1 LTKLCGSCGKG
12 LHDSDRFCDRC
23 GAAQPTRSP
32 HPESHRKPA
41 ESVPRTELDSLRASL
56 VARIGE
62 LEAQLSESTSRQE
75 TDKLHV
81 RLRQLESLLAESV
94 PRREAKAETDSLRAK
109 VAQLQDRL
117 AELAPKAEL
126 EAKANELATANKTI
140 EDLTGQLSR
149 SSAKIEEL
157 QSRLSDSVPRRELE
171 TVKNQLEPKIVELEA
186 KLAVS
191 ILRSEAKELRA
202 GTPVASRSP
211 QTHAQKVGPP
221 KCPLCKYK
229 NRRDAI
235 YCASCGHK
243 LEDKTGQVQANA
255 KPSTAQSSSA
265 TTSKTVHLGGLSKLK
280 SHLRSRFRPQK
291 NTTPHSPNVQSGHM
305 LEAELT
311 KLKSLYESGALTE
324 TEYERKKKLLT
335 DV

>member
-1 LTKLCGSCGKG
+1 MTKLCGSCGKR
-12 LHDSDRFCDRC
+12 LLDPDRFCDRC

-32 HPESHRKPA
+32 QPESHRKPA

-56 VARIGE
+56 VAKIGD
-62 LEAQLSESTSRQE
+62 LEAKLSESVPRQE

-94 PRREAKAETDSLRAK
+94 PRREAKAEADSLRVK

-117 AELAPKAEL
+117 AELVPKAEL
-126 EAKANELATANKTI
+126 EAKVNELATANKAI
-140 EDLTGQLSR
+140 EDLKGQLSR

-157 QSRLSDSVPRRELE
+157 QSKLSDSVPRKELE
-171 TVKNQLEPKIVELEA
+171 TVKSQLESKIVELEA

-191 ILRSEAKELRA
+191 IPRSKAEELRS

-211 QTHAQKVGPP
+211 QALAQRAGSP

-229 NRRDAI
+229 NRPDAI

-243 LEDKTGQVQANA
+243 LEDETGQVKLNA
-255 KPSTAQSSSA
+255 KSSIEQSSPV
-265 TTSKTVHLGGLSKLK
+265 TTSKTAHLRGLSKLK
-280 SHLRSRFRPQK
+280 SLLGSGFQPQK
-291 NTTPHSPNVQSGHM
+291 NTTSHTPNVQSGDM

-324 TEYERKKKLLT
+324 TEYERKKKLLS
-335 DV
+335 DL